1 MRGKNAKKGP
11 EVLLTLED
19 LVSAPWWKRLWF
31 LVGWLGCGL
40 AAVGFFGGLLAEWQ
54 WTGQVNGVLSAA
66 MAPVAVLAASAFLV
80 FGGGVE
86 RLFQDGRGVRSPYG
100 VQVGLA
106 VVYVGLTVAYFVA
119 ALAALSVPPG
129 TPWRV
134 WVVGVAY
141 VLLGEVL
148 GASFV
153 MPWRL
158 LRLEKEAR
166 GGGAGEGLEA

>member
-1 MRGKNAKKGP
+1 MGRKWTEWNSDWDEDGRGSRHTDRVEFVFSVGDPGEAAIRRTQD
-11 EVLLTLED
+11 E
-19 LVSAPWWKRLWF
+19 LVS
-31 LVGWLGCGL
+31 
-40 AAVGFFGGLLAEWQ
+40 
-54 WTGQVNGVLSAA
+54 SAT
-66 MAPVAVLAASAFLV
+66 LV

-86 RLFQDGRGVRSPYG
+86 RLFQDGRGVRSPFG

-106 VVYVGLTVAYFVA
+106 VVCVGLAVAYFVA

-141 VLLGEVL
+141 LLLGEVL

-158 LRLEKEAR
+158 LRLEKEASS
-166 GGGAGEGLEA
+166 GGAGEGLEA